1 MSYKIL
7 EKNGVDNENVDG
19 GAFNN
24 FAAGGRDG
32 IVGGVLSE
40 CALAAAGSTVSISPG
55 LIMLHGIRV
64 KVTGI
69 ETLSLSSVPIKPMSY
84 QVVAQVTLASNGDV
98 DFSIFIRTPQ
108 PLVQDPLYQNNV
120 GVYQAELASFTHNS
134 DGTISN
140 LTKTLDIIYGSGG
153 GSVNIEVGTVTT
165 ETLDAGLDADFDVNI
180 RNEEGTNKI
189 LLDFDAKIPRGASG
203 TDDQAVHFTPQEL
216 SDSQKSQA
224 RKNIGA
230 DKSLYNLGAYD
241 TYVDNGDGTVTVTR
255 KTRYISTK
263 ELCGITWHLNNN
275 NAYPVFYTDG
285 SSSYSISNSVSNS
298 DTISF
303 TQNVWGRE
311 NSFCTRCYQDGSV
324 RVDISLSANEASWS
338 VENLLSWI
346 VQNNL
351 YIQAEVGTSE
361 QYTETLIAKT
371 PINTLDANMSDIVR
385 DEVEKTLNLADIQ
398 KQITI
403 NSGTEQWVS
412 YTIAL
417 KAGTYTISSS
427 NIPDGI
433 ICQIIINGDFVWITN
448 NYHIFTIKNDL
459 SVTVR
464 FGNNQVSQNT
474 TFTPTIMLNEGSH
487 AYPYQP
493 YNGAIVHEKQLN
505 DALEGYITFVGVVT
519 DINNVSIGEYQK
531 QFYGFVNSNTSNAPS
546 TSAGTLFT
554 NNHSE
559 TYASQQYITDTGSFY
574 FRDKQNGTWNA
585 WKQVADRSWVQD
597 NYLPLTGGTING
609 TINATG
615 QVQEA
620 GQRVYS
626 PNNPPPGMS
635 PRYMHHV
642 LIRVTGPTNSSFQVI
657 ITADFSVSFTTAETN
672 YYILLDLET
681 GSNSVFESMLDVYNA
696 LLGIR
701 QIGFISVNQTF
712 SAGQGPCE
720 IAFSSPTSGRVSA
733 LFSEGIIESSLVFRT
748 INAPNIHFEFVSDDV
763 EAINN

>member
-7 EKNGVDNENVDG
+7 EQNGIDNENVDG

-203 TDDQAVHFTPQEL
+203 TDDEAVHFTPQGL

-224 RKNIGA
+224 RENIGA
-230 DKSLYNLGAYD
+230 ASKNNLDKALYNLAPTD
-241 TYVDNGDGTVTVTR
+241 TVVTDSDDTVTVTR
-255 KTRYISTK
+255 NR
-263 ELCGITWHLNNN
+263 
-275 NAYPVFYTDG
+275 DG
-285 SSSYSISNSVSNS
+285 V
-298 DTISF
+298 T
-303 TQNVWGRE
+303 
-311 NSFCTRCYQDGSV
+311 
-324 RVDISLSANEASWS
+324 
-338 VENLLSWI
+338 
-346 VQNNL
+346 
-351 YIQAEVGTSE
+351 
-361 QYTETLIAKT
+361 YTETLPADV
-371 PINTLDANMSDIVR
+371 PLNQLDQNMTDIVH

-433 ICQIIINGDFVWITN
+433 ICQIIINGDFVWISNT
-448 NYHIFTIKNDL
+448 YHIFTIKNDL

-505 DALEGYITFVGVVT
+505 DALE
-519 DINNVSIGEYQK
+519 D
-531 QFYGFVNSNTSNAPS
+531 
-546 TSAGTLFT
+546 
-554 NNHSE
+554 
-559 TYASQQYITDTGSFY
+559 
-574 FRDKQNGTWNA
+574 
-585 WKQVADRSWVQD
+585 
-597 NYLPLTGGTING
+597 YLPLTGGTING

-642 LIRVTGPTNSSFQVI
+642 LIRALDAQGASQRVSIS
-657 ITADFSVSFTTAETN
+657 ADFSISFERVNTD

-733 LFSEGIIESSLVFRT
+733 LFSEGIIASSLVFRT